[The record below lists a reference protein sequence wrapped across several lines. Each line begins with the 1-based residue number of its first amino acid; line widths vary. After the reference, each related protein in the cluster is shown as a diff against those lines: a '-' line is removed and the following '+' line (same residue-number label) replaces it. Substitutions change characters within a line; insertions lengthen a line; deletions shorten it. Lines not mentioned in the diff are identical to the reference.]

1 MCGYSRWLSQYFCSR
16 VDGLDPLPLGE
27 SFSSVRGVFLTFAR
41 VLESHLCHKTGVLYW
56 ALVSMLRACIDLR
69 VIHSSGKAPRLT
81 PAQLIAE
88 QYRFYLICNNKYH
101 QHIGSRAHMGSQ
113 SGSSTSGDLPTHL
126 LVLSPDLYLYLNLC
140 ILCLCLFVTF
150 VYFLNHTLSEKLP
163 KHLLIISPVLYCL

>member
-1 MCGYSRWLSQYFCSR
+1 MGGGSLAGLGSFRREKWRRVCGYSRWLSQYFCSR

-81 PAQLIAE
+81 PAQVIAE
-88 QYRFYLICNNKYH
+88 Q
-101 QHIGSRAHMGSQ
+101 
-113 SGSSTSGDLPTHL
+113 
-126 LVLSPDLYLYLNLC
+126 V
-140 ILCLCLFVTF
+140 
-150 VYFLNHTLSEKLP
+150 
-163 KHLLIISPVLYCL
+163 

>member
-1 MCGYSRWLSQYFCSR
+1 MMPNFRLPSSICKIPSSRVFQNQPPCWLSSDSDSGKTGGGGFLLGLGSFRREKWGRVCGYSRWLSQYFCSR

-81 PAQLIAE
+81 PAHFIAE
-88 QYRFYLICNNKYH
+88 Q
-101 QHIGSRAHMGSQ
+101 
-113 SGSSTSGDLPTHL
+113 
-126 LVLSPDLYLYLNLC
+126 V
-140 ILCLCLFVTF
+140 
-150 VYFLNHTLSEKLP
+150 
-163 KHLLIISPVLYCL
+163 